1 LRSRE
6 LLIGAGVL
14 AIVSWF
20 AVPATPWEFDE
31 ILFLQG
37 VQHYD
42 PVAHH
47 PPPPGYP
54 LFMLAGKIAAL
65 FAADDYRAL
74 IALNFLAT
82 IAGFVLLAMAF
93 SRIADDVPS
102 GVAGALL
109 FYFCPAMLVHST
121 LAMSDPGALALLAAT
136 LFVTRAA
143 PLGAL
148 AALTIGWRPQFA
160 IIVVPLLFA
169 RVVMIREWRKRAIA
183 VGVFALVCLAWLIPL
198 AISVGGVD
206 RLVRFESSQAGY
218 LAEHDADVSRSGWT
232 APMIALRFIA
242 HPWGTKVMSI
252 PVLLLAC
259 AGVWRMVRR
268 RDYRFLP
275 LAIAALLY
283 LAFALRF
290 MDPADGVRYA
300 LPFVLGTAFFAGAGL
315 TYQRRA
321 DSQSASEQDRLESRP
336 YVFVVASLIYVSSL
350 ISQRA
355 GSESPPFRAARFAN
369 FIYPPNSVVLY
380 ELSLWPHA
388 QVFFA
393 HRERMRVNDGLTQL
407 FDRPDVPLFLYAD
420 GISHAPGART
430 FRWQPSDAY
439 SKLTRNHYRVVSI
452 IAVPPQRRFRVIR
465 GVYVP
470 EREADGDEWRW
481 LDSPAEIQLP
491 HGPPRS
497 LTLRVGLPVIY
508 PMEVNTLTIFV
519 DGVSIKTVD
528 LHRGR
533 RIDVVVPVPQGAP
546 VLRFEAGRAFVPAQV
561 PGSLN
566 RDPRRLAVKLYDLWS
581 DR

>member
-6 LLIGAGVL
+6 LLIGAGIL

-54 LFMLAGKIAAL
+54 VFMLAGKIARV
-65 FAADDYRAL
+65 FAGDDYRAL
-74 IALNFLAT
+74 IALNFIAT

-93 SRIADDVPS
+93 SRIADDVAT

-121 LAMSDPGALALLAAT
+121 LAMSDPGALALVAAT
-136 LFVTRAA
+136 LFVARAA
-143 PLGAL
+143 PLGAF

-160 IIVVPLLFA
+160 IFVVPLLLA
-169 RVVMIREWRKRAIA
+169 RVATIRDWRKRAIA
-183 VGVFALVCLAWLIPL
+183 VGVFTIVCIAWLVPL
-198 AISVGGVD
+198 AVSVGGVD
-206 RLVRFESSQAGY
+206 RLIQFETSQAGY
-218 LAEHDADVSRSGWT
+218 LAEHDAGVSRSGWT

-252 PVLLLAC
+252 PILLLAC
-259 AGVWRMVRR
+259 VGVWRLVRR
-268 RDYRFLP
+268 RDFRFLP
-275 LAIAALLY
+275 LAIAAALY
-283 LAFALRF
+283 LGFALRF

-300 LPFVLGTAFFAGAGL
+300 LPFVLGAAFFAGAGL
-315 TYQRRA
+315 MQPRLPKGVPYLFVI
-321 DSQSASEQDRLESRP
+321 ASI
-336 YVFVVASLIYVSSL
+336 VYVSSL

-369 FIYPPNSVVLY
+369 FLYPQNAVVLY
-380 ELSLWPHA
+380 ELPLWPHA

-393 HRERMRVNDGLTQL
+393 HRERMRVNDGLAQL

-420 GISHAPGART
+420 GISHAPGARS

-519 DGVSIKTVD
+519 EGVAVRTID
-528 LHRGR
+528 LHRGL
-533 RIDVVVPVPQGAP
+533 RIDVAIPVPSGSP
-546 VLRFEAGRAFVPAQV
+546 VVRFEAGRAFVPAQV

>member
-1 LRSRE
+1 M
-6 LLIGAGVL
+6 
-14 AIVSWF
+14 
-20 AVPATPWEFDE
+20 PATPWEFDE
-31 ILFLQG
+31 ILYMQG

-54 LFMLAGKIAAL
+54 LFMLGGKIARIFAGNPFHAL
-65 FAADDYRAL
+65 V
-74 IALNFLAT
+74 ALNFLAT
-82 IAGFVLLAMAF
+82 IAGFALLALAF
-93 SRIADDVPS
+93 SRLADDVPS

-109 FYFCPAMLVHST
+109 FYFSPAMLVHST
-121 LAMSDPGALALLAAT
+121 LALSDPGALALLAAT
-136 LFVTRAA
+136 LYVASAAGTAAA
-143 PLGAL
+143 PLGAF
-148 AALTIGWRPQFA
+148 AALAIGWRPQLA
-160 IIVVPLLFA
+160 IFVVPLLFA
-169 RVVMIREWRKRAIA
+169 RVVTMREWRKRGMA
-183 VGVFALVCLAWLIPL
+183 VGVFTIVCLAWLVPL
-198 AISVGGVD
+198 AVSVGGVD
-206 RLVRFESSQAGY
+206 QLVRFEASQAGY

-252 PVLLLAC
+252 PVLLLAV
-259 AGVWRMVRR
+259 AGAARLIRR
-268 RDYRFLP
+268 RDRRFLP
-275 LAIAALLY
+275 LAIASLLY

-300 LPFVLGTAFFAGAGL
+300 LPFVLGTAFFAGVGL
-315 TYQRRA
+315 TRQRGA
-321 DSQSASEQDRLESRP
+321 DSQSAPALGRLESVP
-336 YVFVVASLIYVSSL
+336 YLFAIASIIYVSSL

-369 FIYPPNSVVLY
+369 WLYPRNAVVLY
-380 ELSLWPHA
+380 ELPLWPHA

-393 HRERMRVNDGLTQL
+393 NRERMRVSDGLAQY
-407 FDRPDVPLFLYAD
+407 FDRPDIPMFLYAD
-420 GISHAPGART
+420 GMSHAPGART

-452 IAVPPQRRFRVIR
+452 IAMPPQRRFRVIR

-481 LDSPAEIQLP
+481 LDSPAELQLP
-491 HGPPRS
+491 HGPARS
-497 LTLRVGLPVIY
+497 LTARVGLPVIY
-508 PMEVNTLTIFV
+508 PLEVNTLTIFV
-519 DGVSIKTVD
+519 NGTSAGTVD
-528 LHRGR
+528 LRRGKR
-533 RIDVVVPVPQGAP
+533 VDVTVAIPEGAP
-546 VLRFEAGRAFVPAQV
+546 LVRFEAARAFVPAQV